1 MADSWQPVAVA
12 AAAAVVVVV
21 VVVVVEPSWQS
32 DVFAVLYISSYMCI
46 YIYNMFCQ
54 SCHQV
59 RFNVHT
65 FSLT

>member
-12 AAAAVVVVV
+12 AAAA

-46 YIYNMFCQ
+46 YIYIICFVN
-54 SCHQV
+54 HV
-59 RFNVHT
+59 IRFDSMCIH
-65 FSLT
+65 LA